1 MGRGFWW
8 RGRDVLLLMAGL
20 ALFFVLPWVQGRVY
34 GTFDLSH
41 ITIPLEDL
49 YVRYQAKGELPLWT
63 PEYHGG
69 YPLMASGFQSFF
81 YIPHVLLRAIL
92 PGVWAV
98 NLSLLLHV
106 WLAGL
111 GMRALLKQQGFSR
124 LPAWVGGLL
133 FAGGGYL
140 LGRITLTHL
149 LFPAAWIPLVLC
161 TFLAAWK
168 QPLWWRYVLFAVT
181 VAAQVFSGHIQVV
194 IYTMIILLVAGLVM
208 AAHNWQR
215 GIWRPVVGFLLA
227 GGLIFLLTAVHILPT
242 RELLPQSRRDAALT
256 GAEAFDVSLPASHL
270 ATLVYPYK
278 FGHLDTYKGA
288 KNEPELTV
296 YFGLV
301 GLVLG
306 GVGIASRQMWRH
318 ALGQSALA
326 WMVIGLALAGGQ
338 YSPVFM
344 ALHKLPTF
352 FAQLANPGRAIVLFH
367 VGWVVAAC
375 FGLAAV
381 MRLRNIRWR
390 SGVMPVLLLV
400 LVGELLYYGL
410 TLNPTVPWAAWQQP
424 PLVLAGWQPNPEAP
438 RVYSHA
444 TIVPIAYSE
453 FSPTVGPVADAR
465 NRLRQQLVAQRDGL
479 NRINVEFTWNTKPLQ
494 DVPLKMQVFAADGTL
509 VREATTTALNIQD
522 GEPIPFRFEPLGDS
536 KDNMF
541 SFGVTSPLVGSS
553 APRFMLKGNHGSD
566 DFNPTGILEDCSR
579 TPCAPVPS
587 KEDTVADFTFHL
599 RYTSD
604 PLIADRELLL
614 PQLGESFG
622 VEMVRTHITLQ
633 LDRYLKY
640 MYEIGERGDFLLSR
654 LVGRRNFLDRLSV
667 GTIIAA
673 YDEHRGITGMP
684 GLVLERVIPLTED
697 KSIHVYRNTQA
708 YPKLQLAK
716 KIVVQPDA
724 AAVRQALIDGEI
736 SNETVAVEGAVLPD
750 DLARDKSGTAQ
761 FIEYSP
767 REVLVAVNSQSSQL
781 VVLRDTFFTGWQA
794 WVDGE
799 ETPIYYVDSLFRGVI
814 VPPGEHEVRMAYH
827 SPAFTRG
834 AYMSGLG
841 WLAVLVAGVCYR
853 KFYG

>member
-1 MGRGFWW
+1 
-8 RGRDVLLLMAGL
+8 MAVL
-20 ALFFVLPWVQGRVY
+20 ALFFVLPWVQGQVY

-41 ITIPLEDL
+41 ITIPVEDL
-49 YVRYQAKGELPLWT
+49 YARYQARGELPLWT

-69 YPLMASGFQSFF
+69 YPLMAGGFQSFF
-81 YIPHVLLRAIL
+81 YLPHIILRAIL

-98 NLSLLLHV
+98 NVSLLLHV
-106 WLAGL
+106 WLAGI

-124 LPAWVGGLL
+124 LPAWVAGLL

-149 LFPAAWIPLVLC
+149 LFPAAWIPLILL
-161 TFLAAWK
+161 TFWAAWEK
-168 QPLWWRYVLFAVT
+168 PIAKRLALFVVA
-181 VAAQVFSGHIQVV
+181 VAAQIFSGHIQIV
-194 IYTMIILLVAGLVM
+194 IYTIFLLLAAMLVM
-208 AAHNWQR
+208 VVRQGRWDV
-215 GIWRPVVGFLLA
+215 WRSLAGFLLA
-227 GGLIFLLTAVHILPT
+227 GGLIFLLTAVHTLPT
-242 RELLPQSRRDAALT
+242 REILPYSRRGAALT

-270 ATLVYPYK
+270 VTLVYPYT
-278 FGHLDTYKGA
+278 FGHLDTYTGA

-306 GVGIASRQMWRH
+306 GVGIASRQMRRH
-318 ALGQSALA
+318 ALGQSALL
-326 WMVIGLALAGGQ
+326 WIVIGLALAGGQ
-338 YSPVFM
+338 HSPVFM
-344 ALHKLPTF
+344 ALHRLPTF
-352 FAQLANPGRAIVLFH
+352 FAQLANPGRAILLFH

-375 FGLAAV
+375 FGLAV
-381 MRLRNIRWR
+381 IMRLQNIRYLY
-390 SGVMPVLLLV
+390 GVMPVLLLV

-410 TLNPTVPWAAWQQP
+410 TLNPTVPSAVWRQP
-424 PLVLAGWQPNPEAP
+424 PLVLAGWQPNPQAP
-438 RVYSHA
+438 RVYSHS
-444 TIVPIAYSE
+444 TIVPVAYSE

-465 NRLRQQLVAQRDGL
+465 NKLRQQFVAQRDGL
-479 NRINVEFTWNTKPLQ
+479 QRINVEFTWNTKPPQ

-509 VREATTTALNIQD
+509 VREATTQALNIQD

-587 KEDTVADFTFHL
+587 KEDTVTDLTFHL

-604 PLIADRELLL
+604 PLLEDRELLL

-684 GLVLERVIPLTED
+684 GLRLERIIPLTED

-708 YPKLQLAK
+708 YPRLQLATH
-716 KIVVQPDA
+716 VVVKPDA
-724 AAVRQALIDGEI
+724 GAVRQALIDGEI
-736 SNETVAVEGAVLPD
+736 PNETVAVEGAVLPED
-750 DLARDKSGTAQ
+750 IARDKGGTVEFTEQA
-761 FIEYSP
+761 P
-767 REVLVAVNSQSSQL
+767 RRVSMNVKSQSSQL
-781 VVLRDTFFTGWQA
+781 LVLRDTFFAGWQA
-794 WVDGE
+794 WVDGA